1 MAQALPNIA
10 GDVGRTLGQSLTNIA
25 SYSGQA
31 AARANAV
38 SQQAQSA
45 QGAFNQNSV
54 NLANALADE
63 RLQQM
68 YFFNSAQA
76 EAANQFTEHMW
87 DKSAA
92 YNQNMWEQNA
102 AYNAE
107 QAQIARDWNEMMYGR
122 QEEFNREEAE
132 KNRQFQKQMA
142 ETAYQRAV
150 ADMEAAGLNPILA
163 ATSGINPNS
172 VSGSVASIGGV
183 SSGGASASPISMS
196 SAQGAM
202 ASGSAMQGLAA
213 SENNYTGQMEYL
225 SGTLGL
231 ISAVVSGISSAMK
244 NLGSLGDI
252 GEGLGKSLGDIL
264 KDPKGNIPDENW
276 KSPFVEW
283 GENTADKLKDWLKDK
298 IKNRT

>member
-1 MAQALPNIA
+1 MAQALANLA
-10 GDVGRTLGQSLTNIA
+10 GNAGHTIGEALTNIA
-25 SYSGQA
+25 NYSGKA

-45 QGAFNQNSV
+45 QGEFNRDQT

-68 YFFNSAQA
+68 YMFNSAQA
-76 EAANQFTEHMW
+76 EAANQFTEYMW

-107 QAQIARDWNEMMYGR
+107 QAQIARDWNERMIGR
-122 QEEFNREEAE
+122 QEEFNSAEAE

-150 ADMEAAGLNPILA
+150 ADMEKAGLNPILA

-172 VSGSVASIGGV
+172 AAGSVASIGGV
-183 SSGGASASPISMS
+183 STSGATSSPISMS

-202 ASGSAMQGLAA
+202 ASGSALQGLAA
-213 SENNYTGQMEYL
+213 SESSYTGQMEYL

-231 ISAVVSGISSAMK
+231 ISAVIGGVSSAMK
-244 NLGSLGDI
+244 NLGSLGDL
-252 GEGLGKSLGDIL
+252 GEALGNAIGDIMKNG
-264 KDPKGNIPDENW
+264 KDSSYVPDDNW
-276 KSPFVEW
+276 KAPQVEA
-283 GENTADKLKDWLKDK
+283 GEKVADWIMDK
-298 IKNRT
+298 IKNRK

>member
-1 MAQALPNIA
+1 MAQALANLA

-25 SYSGQA
+25 NYSGQA

-122 QEEFNREEAE
+122 QEEFNRAEAE

-150 ADMEAAGLNPILA
+150 ADMEKAGLNPILA
-163 ATSGINPNS
+163 ATSGINPNAAA
-172 VSGSVASIGGV
+172 GSVASIGGV
-183 SSGGASASPISMS
+183 SSGAASSNPISMS

-202 ASGSAMQGLAA
+202 ASSSAMQGLAA

-231 ISAVVSGISSAMK
+231 ISAVVSGISSAVK
-244 NLGSLGDI
+244 NLGSLGD
-252 GEGLGKSLGDIL
+252 LGKELGNAMKELLGTPSTQVLTDKINEL
-264 KDPKGNIPDENW
+264 IPDEIQ
-276 KSPFVEW
+276 
-283 GENTADKLKDWLKDK
+283 GTANGYRNGTKWDANK
-298 IKNRT
+298 R